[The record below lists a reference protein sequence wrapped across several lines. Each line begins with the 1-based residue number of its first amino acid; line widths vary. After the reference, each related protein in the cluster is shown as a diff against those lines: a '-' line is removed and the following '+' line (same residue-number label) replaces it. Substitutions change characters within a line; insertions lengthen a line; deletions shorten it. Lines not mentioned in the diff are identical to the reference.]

1 MMLALLN
8 ILCRNTLVHHATSAE
23 GPAHGL
29 LPGAS
34 NSVSSVFGLSSR
46 KLVVQYNL
54 IYVLLLSFKNYVCYK
69 TVLLIFILF

>member
-8 ILCRNTLVHHATSAE
+8 ILCRNKLVHHATLAE

-29 LPGAS
+29 LPGTS
-34 NSVSSVFGLSSR
+34 NSVSWVFGLSSR

-54 IYVLLLSFKNYVCYK
+54 IMSYFYHLKNCM
-69 TVLLIFILF
+69 L